1 MQQMPQRQ
9 QIGVEIDD
17 NAKEG
22 VYSNLAMIL
31 FSPNEF
37 IFDFA
42 RMMPAMSKAKVL
54 SRVIM
59 APMNAKAM
67 LKALTENIK
76 KFEDKFGEI
85 KLHTDPNQPAK
96 NIGFESSTTRNEV
109 EK

>member
-22 VYSNLAMIL
+22 VYANLAMLL

-37 IFDFA
+37 ILDFA
-42 RMMPAMSKAKVL
+42 RMMPAMQKAKVL

-59 APMNAKAM
+59 APMNAKAL

-76 KFEDKFGEI
+76 KYEDKFGEI
-85 KLHTDPNQPAK
+85 KLHVDPNQSSK
-96 NIGFESSTTRNEV
+96 NIGFESSTVRNEE